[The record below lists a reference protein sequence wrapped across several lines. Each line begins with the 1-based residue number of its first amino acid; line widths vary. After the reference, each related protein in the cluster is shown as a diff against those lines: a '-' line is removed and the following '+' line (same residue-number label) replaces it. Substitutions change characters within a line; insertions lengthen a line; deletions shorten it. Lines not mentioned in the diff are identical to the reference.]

1 MNEINTRLATLNRLA
16 PIVLRLAV
24 GGIMAYHG
32 FDKFRG
38 GIGGVEEF
46 FGMAGVP
53 APELV
58 APLVAA
64 LELAAGAALI
74 LGVATRISAA
84 TLAVVLV
91 GAIAFVK
98 AEVGIIATSG
108 NMPGLELDLALL
120 AGLIALVLLGPG
132 HAAVDRVI
140 GLEREQL
147 ATVS

>member
-1 MNEINTRLATLNRLA
+1 MNEINTRLSTLNRLA

-38 GIGGVEEF
+38 GIGNVQEF

-53 APELV
+53 APELF
-58 APLVAA
+58 APLVAT
-64 LELAAGAALI
+64 LEIVAGIALI
-74 LGVATRISAA
+74 VGVGTRIAA
-84 TLAVVLV
+84 ASLAVVLV

-120 AGLIALVLLGPG
+120 AGLVALVLLGPG
-132 HAAVDRVI
+132 QAAVDRVI
-140 GLEREQL
+140 GLERDEL

>member
-1 MNEINTRLATLNRLA
+1 MNQINTRLAALNRLA

-38 GIGGVEEF
+38 GIGGVQEF

-53 APELV
+53 APELF
-58 APLVAA
+58 APLVATLEIVAGIA
-64 LELAAGAALI
+64 LVV
-74 LGVATRISAA
+74 GVGTRIAAA

-98 AEVGIIATSG
+98 TEVGVIAASG

-132 HAAVDRVI
+132 QAAVDRVI
-140 GLEREQL
+140 GLEHDEL

>member
-84 TLAVVLV
+84 ILAVVLV

-132 HAAVDRVI
+132 QAAVDRVI

-147 ATVS
+147 TTVS

>member
-1 MNEINTRLATLNRLA
+1 MNAINTRLSTLNRLA

-24 GGIMAYHG
+24 GGIMAFHG
-32 FDKFRG
+32 LDKFRG
-38 GIGGVEEF
+38 GIGNVQEF

-53 APELV
+53 APELF
-58 APLVAA
+58 APLVAT
-64 LELAAGAALI
+64 LEIVAGLAII
-74 LGVATRISAA
+74 LDVGTRIAAA

-132 HAAVDRVI
+132 KAAVDHAI
-140 GLEREQL
+140 GLERDEL